1 MPEGAAITKVD
12 IKFMVLNNERR
23 KEVLRIISKSTR
35 WVLAGEWGY
44 TLEQRSP
51 LCQIPQ
57 DEQIFKI
64 YDEVHDKDEDED
76 EDDIPRT
83 WLAQTKEWE

>member
-1 MPEGAAITKVD
+1 M
-12 IKFMVLNNERR
+12 
-23 KEVLRIISKSTR
+23 
-35 WVLAGEWGY
+35 
-44 TLEQRSP
+44 EQRSP

-57 DEQIFKI
+57 DEQNFKI

-83 WLAQTKEWE
+83 WLAQTKE